1 MSKSRSKNPKWI
13 KTNRNS
19 LGQFLKTRWR
29 WFWISNWIV
38 PPKQVKVHGVVTT
51 IPASITRPGLTYRM
65 NKG

>member
-38 PPKQVKVHGVVTT
+38 PAKKTTDPKTGVVVTV
-51 IPASITRPGLTYRM
+51 PPSITKPGLTYR
-65 NKG
+65 KV